1 MDTLMQIRNASL
13 RDCPGIARTQVDSY
27 RSAYAGLF
35 PQSYLEHFTYEEQEQ
50 DWIELLTCGGNDI
63 LLVAISPEEQVAGYV
78 LARTKPDIFPG
89 FNSEIVALHV
99 RNPFG
104 GQGTGKALLRNGI
117 ERLKVRD
124 CKSVM
129 LWTLKNNPVRVW
141 YEKLGGRLL
150 GEKNYEV
157 EAWVINELAY
167 GWDDISMLEERLQL
181 NDAESQQFHHRKKGV
196 AI

>member
-1 MDTLMQIRNASL
+1 MQIRNASL

-27 RSAYAGLF
+27 RCAYAGQF
-35 PQSYLEHFTYEEQEQ
+35 PQSYLEQFTYGEQQQ
-50 DWIELLTCGGNDI
+50 DWIELLTCGGDDI

-78 LARTKPDIFPG
+78 LAKSKLDIFPG
-89 FNSEIVALHV
+89 FDSEIVALHV
-99 RNPFG
+99 RQPFQ
-104 GQGTGKALLRNGI
+104 GQGVGRALLGHAI
-117 ERLKVRD
+117 GRLKIRD